1 MCRYRLRRRSLT
13 LFNAVDTV
21 PNGAETAPRGAQF
34 AVRIGRQVL
43 PTDQLFSNYLAVLIA
58 SIAGFILVFT
68 ALIAS
73 RLLAPFSEER
83 EKGTTYECGMLPLRR
98 ASTNVGNRFYLYAI
112 LFIIFDVEAVFIFP
126 WALSFVGVG
135 PLAYWT
141 MVVFIGILALGLVYA
156 WKKGALQ
163 WR

>member
-1 MCRYRLRRRSLT
+1 M
-13 LFNAVDTV
+13 
-21 PNGAETAPRGAQF
+21 
-34 AVRIGRQVL
+34 L
-43 PTDQLFSNYLAVLIA
+43 PTDQLFSNYIPVLIA
-58 SIAGFILVFT
+58 SIAGFFLVFS
-68 ALIAS
+68 ALIGS

-126 WALSFVGVG
+126 WALAFVGIG

-141 MVVFIGILALGLVYA
+141 MVTFIAILGLGLAYA

>member
-1 MCRYRLRRRSLT
+1 M
-13 LFNAVDTV
+13 
-21 PNGAETAPRGAQF
+21 GAR
-34 AVRIGRQVL
+34 
-43 PTDQLFSNYLAVLIA
+43 DQLFSDYLPVLLATIV
-58 SIAGFILVFT
+58 GFILVLS
-68 ALIAS
+68 ALIGS

-98 ASTNVGNRFYLYAI
+98 ASTNIGMRFYLYAI
-112 LFIIFDVEAVFIFP
+112 LFVIFDVEAVFIFP

-135 PLAYWT
+135 PQAYWA
-141 MVVFIGILALGLVYA
+141 MVAFIAILGLGLGYA